1 MQETTATVRLVL
13 RTPVAIRNSVVVQ
26 ELPVQRLP
34 QGGGWE
40 CVDGDGKSYPAQ
52 VTATP
57 GLVGVYVDSLDA
69 GQELGLELRPAAPT
83 DARRGIE
90 LIDQPESGRV
100 VVNYSGFLQTI
111 YHYGGENFKPRFYPL
126 TAPCARMGDME
137 GDSTVYP
144 KSITDDSPPDHI
156 WHRSLWYA
164 CGDLN
169 GVDFYLENGGEGR
182 IVHREFSH
190 VFSGPLFG
198 GFGERLRW
206 VAPDGR
212 ELLADQRSFLMYRLK
227 GQLRMF
233 DTEAAF
239 TALDA
244 PVTFGQT
251 NENALPLIRVADVID
266 EWDGGTITLADGRTG
281 GKACFA
287 QRSPWADCSGPLVRR
302 AEPEVY
308 GIAMLDHPSNRNHP
322 NAWFA
327 RSYGPLGTNLPFFDG
342 ALTLAPGETWRL
354 KHRII
359 VHAGDPWQA
368 GIPERFEEYANPPE
382 VTIAGGERES

>member
-1 MQETTATVRLVL
+1 VIRDTATRRLWI
-13 RTPVAIRNSVVVQ
+13 RTAAEVNNSVVIQQV
-26 ELPVQRLP
+26 ESGLLPS
-34 QGGGWE
+34 GDGWE
-40 CVDGDGKSYPAQ
+40 AIDSDGHVYLAQ
-52 VTATP
+52 ITATSS
-57 GLVGVYVDSLDA
+57 GDLVGVYVDGMEADR
-69 GQELGLELRPAAPT
+69 ELTLELRPAESA
-83 DARRGIE
+83 DASRGIE
-90 LIDQPESGRV
+90 LRDQPENSRI

-111 YHYGGENFKPRFYPL
+111 YHYGRENFKPRFYPI
-126 TAPCARMGDME
+126 TAPCARMGEID
-137 GDSTVYP
+137 GDQTVYP

-169 GVDFYLENGGEGR
+169 GVDFYLENGSEGR
-182 IVHREFSH
+182 IVHQGFSEL
-190 VFSGPLFG
+190 FSGPLFG
-198 GFGERLRW
+198 GFREQLRW

-212 ELLADQRSFLMYRLK
+212 KLLADERTFLMYRLK

-233 DTEAAF
+233 DLEAAF
-239 TALDA
+239 TALHE

-266 EWDGGTITLADGRTG
+266 ERDGGTIALADGTTG
-281 GKACFA
+281 GKACFGK
-287 QRSPWADCSGPLVRR
+287 RLPWADCSGPLVRR
-302 AEPEVY
+302 GSEPEVY

-342 ALTLAPGETWRL
+342 PLSLQPGGTWQM

-359 VHAGDPWQA
+359 VHAGDPWLA
-368 GIPERFEEYANPPE
+368 GIPVRFEEYANPAE
-382 VTIAGGERES
+382 IVIAGEE